1 MRLAHR
7 EHFPGLSPAWGAAM
21 NLFSLVFALILAVL
35 FTLLLLYIEAVE
47 RRKAP
52 TTPAP
57 EPHKAAVLLV
67 GVHPPLLR

>member
-7 EHFPGLSPAWGAAM
+7 EHFPGVSPAWGVPM

-35 FTLLLLYIEAVE
+35 FTLLLLFIEAAE
-47 RRKAP
+47 RKKAP

-57 EPHKAAVLLV
+57 EPHQAAQ
-67 GVHPPLLR
+67 LRVSFHSSLWR